1 MTEETWEADMLA
13 AVDANHRRAVMQ
25 GNKRREPEKPEMPLW
40 ACLLWVTA
48 MAAIAAACLVYAAW

>member
-1 MTEETWEADMLA
+1 MSNLKDETWEADMLA

-25 GNKRREPEKPEMPLW
+25 VNKRREPEKPEMP
-40 ACLLWVTA
+40 CLLWVAA